1 MGKWLHFVAENTPA
15 VQAQNVINFPFLFL
29 FSFLSSLFFF
39 FFFVLFVYVTFVF
52 PFCLVIFARFD
63 CLVSVITI
71 SDRPFPKPSCGLF
84 VTT

>member
-15 VQAQNVINFPFLFL
+15 VQAQDVINFPFLFL
-29 FSFLSSLFFF
+29 FHSFLPFFS

>member
-15 VQAQNVINFPFLFL
+15 VQAQNVINFPFVPL
-29 FSFLSSLFFF
+29 FSFLSSLFF